1 MQLKVNKEIDSTRKY
16 WFILLF
22 YILLILVIFIIT
34 GQARWSFFLI
44 FSAFIAL
51 FYSLVFWQLFILP
64 DIGLSKHLRLSKFI
78 ILNQL
83 FNTPLVLS
91 VKNGE
96 IDGDFVLLKNKPNVQ
111 VLNIDQKSAVI
122 IEDTPN
128 QTSLLLHG
136 IHIIKNNPK
145 IIGTFYLGFRCVQF
159 GPEDQNALNP
169 KFIQESLAEYHTR
182 ITLAEKTKT
191 RLSSG
196 DFIYPSFTVFYKF
209 ASQSID
215 NDDLEMFLNIL
226 KLGKKINSAVYSSKH
241 FESYLVN
248 EILKSWWEYCSKKK
262 REEILAEFPG
272 SFEPK
277 DTRIKRV
284 KFRIYI
290 DNIY

>member
-1 MQLKVNKEIDSTRKY
+1 MQLKDNKEIDSTRKY

-22 YILLILVIFIIT
+22 YVLLILVVFIIT

-96 IDGDFVLLKNKPNVQ
+96 IDGDFVLLKNKPNIQ
-111 VLNIDQKSAVI
+111 VLNIDQKSAAL

-136 IHIIKNNPK
+136 VHIIKNNPR

-159 GPEDQNALNP
+159 GPEDQNTLKP

-191 RLSSG
+191 RLPSG
-196 DFIYPSFTVFYKF
+196 DFIFPSFTFFYKF
-209 ASQSID
+209 ASPGIE
-215 NDDLEMFLNIL
+215 NDDLEMFLNMI
-226 KLGKKINSAVYSSKH
+226 KLGKKINSSVYSSKY
-241 FESYLVN
+241 FESYLIN
-248 EILKSWWEYCSKKK
+248 EILKSWWKYCNNKK

-272 SFEPK
+272 IFEPK
-277 DTRIKRV
+277 DIRIKGV
-284 KFRIYI
+284 KFQIYI